1 MGSHRNMIICGAFI
15 LIICLSFMT
24 GCVKRSDSSKMVETV
39 VISTTELK
47 SIDKSSIVSLTDDS
61 PGSILLIPKVK
72 ETTLS
77 EVISWLQ
84 QAKEYKGKIPQSQIS
99 GMFKANIG
107 PSKLYIATSDKHEI
121 TIQPAFYLVSNDDN
135 GYEVR
140 YVTDVLKL
148 NNDKQEMY
156 VQSSEL
162 FNWLKNDKWKT
173 EFEIKQ

>member
-1 MGSHRNMIICGAFI
+1 MGNHRNMIICDVFI

-24 GCVKRSDSSKMVETV
+24 GCVERSDSSKMVETG

-47 SIDKSSIVSLTDDS
+47 SIEKSSIVSLTDDS
-61 PGSILLIPKVK
+61 PASIWWIPKVQ

-84 QAKEYKGKIPQSQIS
+84 QAKEYRGKIPQSQIS
-99 GMFKANIG
+99 GVFKANIG

-121 TIQPAFYLVSNDDN
+121 TIQPAFYSVAND
-135 GYEVR
+135 GKGSEVC
-140 YVTDVLKL
+140 YVTDVLEL
-148 NNDKQEMY
+148 SNDKQKVY
-156 VQSSEL
+156 IQSSEL

-173 EFEIKQ
+173 EFEMRQ